1 MTTTDPLLLELQ
13 AAVAGRYAVDREL
26 GRGGM
31 GVVYLAQDVALLRP
45 VAIKVLAPDLAR
57 QPEVRVRFLREA
69 RTVAALSHPNIVPV
83 FAVEERGDL
92 LFFVMAFVEGES
104 LRERV
109 QRVGALPAAE
119 VTTLIRDIAWALGY
133 AHGRG
138 IIHRDV
144 KPDNILI
151 ERATGRV
158 LLTDFGIAR
167 RDSEHTLSGA
177 GELVGTLQ
185 FMSPE
190 QAADHNVDGRSDLYS
205 LGLTAI
211 FALSGALPVRGSSAA
226 ALLHQLLNGPG
237 LAVESAIPAAPDRL
251 KSVVATLVQRDP
263 HKRPVNGESVAQAL
277 DATVE
282 RPVAPALRSAVET
295 ARSAGNVLGVAGA
308 FIIPIGLSAFDTGP
322 SKYLLWGLAM
332 PGLAAVT
339 GWYAI
344 QYRLNALARE
354 GFRFDEIE
362 YAVAVAQRELREV
375 AFADV
380 RRELDGVRSN
390 PQTARRDIFLWAGLG
405 TITVVMGSLSLGS
418 IQMAQTPFEKAVRF
432 VVTAGGL
439 LSPDFLLVRAMP
451 WLAGACAVVGIGVI
465 LRWARRELLKIRSGY
480 VEEAGTGQV
489 HWMAALDP
497 ARVLIS
503 RLGRWTFER
512 ARRKLVATGAAL
524 PAEIPAATASE
535 TIAATH
541 VLGALAL
548 VPASLRDRLGD
559 VPRIAAA
566 LEAKGHLLRKR
577 LQAAEAG
584 LAAAPRTHPAH
595 AQFLSL
601 RDGVARRIGEVNA
614 VLEAIRLDLLRAAAG
629 AADAVTI
636 SQELEKAKELSAAID
651 AELHG
656 QSEVK
661 KLLG

>member
-57 QPEVRVRFLREA
+57 RPEIRERFLREA

-83 FAVEERGDL
+83 FAVEELGDL

-109 QRVGALPAAE
+109 QRTGALPAAD
-119 VTTLIRDIAWALGY
+119 VTRMVRDIAWALGY

-151 ERATGRV
+151 ERSTGRV

-167 RDSEHTLSGA
+167 READQTLSSA

-185 FMSPE
+185 YMSPE
-190 QAADHNVDGRSDLYS
+190 QAGEQYVDGRSDLYS
-205 LGLTAI
+205 LGLTAL
-211 FALSGALPVRGSSAA
+211 FALTGDSPVRGSTPA
-226 ALLHQLLNGPG
+226 ALLNQVVNGPTI
-237 LAVESAIPAAPDRL
+237 AVDALVPNAPERLRATISQMVVRDAAQRPA
-251 KSVVATLVQRDP
+251 T
-263 HKRPVNGESVAQAL
+263 GETIAQAL
-277 DATVE
+277 DADIE
-282 RPVAPALRSAVET
+282 RPMAAALRSAIET
-295 ARSAGNVLGVAGA
+295 ARSSGNMLGVAA
-308 FIIPIGLSAFDTGP
+308 TFVIPLGLSAFDTEP

-332 PGLAAVT
+332 PALAAAT

-362 YAVAVAQRELREV
+362 QAVEVAQRELREV
-375 AFADV
+375 AVADAK
-380 RRELDGVRSN
+380 RELTSVRAA
-390 PQTARRDIFLWAGLG
+390 PRTARRDVFLWSGLG
-405 TITVVMGSLSLGS
+405 VMVVVMGSISLSS
-418 IQMAQTPFEKAVRF
+418 VRFAETPFERAVKF
-432 VVTAGGL
+432 LVTAGGL
-439 LSPDFLLVRAMP
+439 LPADFLLVRAMP
-451 WLAGACAVVGIGVI
+451 WLSGALAIGGIGVI
-465 LRWARRELLKIRSGY
+465 LRWARRELVKIRSGY
-480 VEEAGTGQV
+480 TDEGALRSP
-489 HWMAALDP
+489 HWITALDP
-497 ARVLIS
+497 ARVLVS
-503 RLGRWTFER
+503 RLGRWTFRR
-512 ARRKLVATGAAL
+512 AELAQQRAKV
-524 PAEIPAATASE
+524 PAADSPMAGRTE

-541 VLGALAL
+541 IAGALAL
-548 VPASLRDRLGD
+548 LPEPMQRRLGD
-559 VPRIAAA
+559 IPGLVDA
-566 LEAKGHLLRKR
+566 LQRKGELLRQR
-577 LQAAEAG
+577 LQAAELG
-584 LAAAPRTHPAH
+584 LSAVSPTHAARQEFAAA
-595 AQFLSL
+595 
-601 RDGVARRIGEVNA
+601 RDNVSKRIEDVNVALENIRI
-614 VLEAIRLDLLRAAAG
+614 DLLRAAAG
-629 AADAVTI
+629 TANEITI
-636 SQELEKAKELSAAID
+636 SADLEKAKELSAAID